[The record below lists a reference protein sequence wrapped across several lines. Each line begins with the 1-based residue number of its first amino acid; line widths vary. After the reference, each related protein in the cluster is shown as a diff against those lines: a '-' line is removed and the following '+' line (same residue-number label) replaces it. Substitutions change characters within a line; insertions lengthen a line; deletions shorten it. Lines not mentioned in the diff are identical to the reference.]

1 VVDKNGFLIA
11 IMVTI
16 ANIYDGSAAYL
27 LMRVLKELCSSV
39 KVVFADGA
47 YRGEVIDTVKKPLV
61 I

>member
-16 ANIYDGSAAYL
+16 ANIYDGKAACL

-39 KVVFADGA
+39 KVIFANNG
-47 YRGEVIDTVKKPLV
+47 YRGEVIDTVKKTFG
-61 I
+61 